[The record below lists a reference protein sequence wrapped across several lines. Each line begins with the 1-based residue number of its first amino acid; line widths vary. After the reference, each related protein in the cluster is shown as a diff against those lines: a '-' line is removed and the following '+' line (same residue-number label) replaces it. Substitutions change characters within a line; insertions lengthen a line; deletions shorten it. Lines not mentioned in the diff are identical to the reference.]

1 MRAEA
6 FAAAGNG
13 STVLRH
19 LARETVL
26 LGDIGGTNIRLAYL
40 SHGELSAI
48 ETFAVADFSGII
60 DALQTFMHRHPAG
73 SGIKRAIIG
82 VAGPVREGRSRLTN
96 SGWRIDT
103 AELYEEFEFER
114 VDLLNDFAAIAWS
127 LHHLS
132 RADLMQIGN
141 GASCYYKPAVVLGP
155 GTGLGLACHV
165 AYGNA
170 GIVLETEGGHVT
182 LPGTTLRED
191 TIICHLRERFGH
203 VSAERALS
211 GDGLINLYHAIAVA
225 EGIDAPSR
233 SAEQITAAALAE
245 SCSLAQAALDMFCA
259 MLGTFAGNVALTFG
273 ARGGVYIAGGIVPH
287 IQDYLA
293 RSQFREH
300 FEAKGRFRC
309 QLSTIPTFIITHRA
323 PAFLGLKALAEKDR

>member
-6 FAAAGNG
+6 FAAGNG
-13 STVLRH
+13 GAALRH
-19 LARETVL
+19 LAGETIL
-26 LGDIGGTNIRLAYL
+26 LGDIGGTNVRFALL
-40 SHGELSAI
+40 SNGELSAI
-48 ETFAVADFSGII
+48 EHFSASGFSGII
-60 DALQTFMHRHPAG
+60 EALHRFMTIHAARR
-73 SGIKRAIIG
+73 SIKRIMLG
-82 VAGPVREGRSRLTN
+82 VAGPVREGRCRLTN
-96 SGWRIDT
+96 SDWQIDV
-103 AELYEEFEFER
+103 AELYEEFAFER
-114 VDLLNDFAAIAWS
+114 VDLLNDFAAVAWS

-132 RADLMQIGN
+132 RADLVQIGN

-165 AYGNA
+165 AHGNA

-182 LPGTTLRED
+182 LPGTTPRED

-211 GDGLINLYHAIAVA
+211 GDGLINLYHAIAAV
-225 EGIDAPSR
+225 EGIDAPAR

-245 SCSLAQAALDMFCA
+245 GCPLAQAALDMFCA

-293 RSQFREH
+293 RSQFRER

-309 QLSTIPTFIITHRA
+309 QLSTIPTFIITHKA
-323 PAFLGLKALAEKDR
+323 PAFLGLKALAEKDG